1 MGRRAVVIVLVL
13 LVASLTAGVVVAQR
27 SPVADLRSTPG
38 VRADARVD
46 SDVTEA
52 ELVELGRT
60 VERSVSYVEGLFE
73 RKFVMRPKLVL
84 FGTTGS
90 FSNGLAQLFDYS
102 DENATLVATSYG
114 GIYDRTTSTIAVNL
128 QTIGPTQ
135 RAATLQ
141 HELTHYMMGELSAG
155 KDLPAW
161 FDEGVATLAQRDAEG
176 ASGWPEEDA
185 LMGRAIAA
193 SGRISLG
200 QLENVA
206 GWHATYPRFGQ
217 SLYTFAETAAS
228 EVRTRL
234 GWRGVLGVI
243 GAVGAGRP
251 FAEAYREASGESVTD
266 LAERIRQ
273 DSTPRL
279 ISRRLPNGDAQ
290 WTLFSGKP
298 LADEKVTIA
307 GNTTY
312 AVSFTVK
319 TDDLGIYRGSFGT
332 TAPPGLY
339 LVSTSGARVELATG
353 RR

>member
-1 MGRRAVVIVLVL
+1 MIVLVAL
-13 LVASLTAGVVVAQR
+13 LVILTAGIVLSQR
-27 SPVADLRSTPG
+27 SAVAELRSVPT

-46 SDVTEA
+46 SAVTEA
-52 ELVELGRT
+52 DLVELGRT

-73 RKFVMRPKLVL
+73 RKFVMLPKLVL

-90 FSNGLAQLFDYS
+90 FSEGLAQLFDYS
-102 DENATLVATSYG
+102 EGDVTLVAASYG
-114 GIYDRTTSTIAVNL
+114 GVYDRTTSTIAVNL
-128 QTIGPTQ
+128 QAIGPTE
-135 RAATLQ
+135 RAAIFE
-141 HELTHYMMGELSAG
+141 HELTHYMMRELTAG
-155 KDLPAW
+155 RDLPAW
-161 FDEGVATLAQRDAEG
+161 FDEGVATLAQRHAEG
-176 ASGWPEEDA
+176 ASRWTEEDA

-193 SGRISLG
+193 SGRVTLG
-200 QLENVA
+200 QLESVA

-217 SLYTFAETAAS
+217 ALYTFAENAAS
-228 EVRTRL
+228 QVRTRI
-234 GWRGVLGVI
+234 GWPGVLGLL

-251 FAEAYREASGESVTD
+251 FTDVYRDASGESVSD

-279 ISRRLPNGDAQ
+279 ISRRLAGGDAQ

-319 TDDLGIYRGSFGT
+319 TDDLGIYRGTFGT

-339 LVSTSGARVELATG
+339 LVSASGARVELATG
-353 RR
+353 RP